1 MPHVHAQMQR
11 LTAKNR
17 KGEIKL
23 YEEHN
28 FYTSSFVTENGLGC
42 GSNTKSITNCND
54 NHNMVCTVLGT
65 LKLFEVECN
74 RKNQAAVSKRSR
86 KYADVRKNKLAN
98 SPSCSLSSIQNLCL
112 AMNKKYEIYRYQLN
126 FLRLRKELSDAL
138 NVLQYLQPVDEC
150 LNNRQRIVQLSQMML
165 VLETCVKKA

>member
-17 KGEIKL
+17 K
-23 YEEHN
+23 
-28 FYTSSFVTENGLGC
+28 
-42 GSNTKSITNCND
+42 
-54 NHNMVCTVLGT
+54 VLGT